1 MKFNISIMTFR
12 NQNSDSKYFE
22 IVLKLI
28 SNVYNI
34 NYFIEYLSYVDYFL
48 NNVYFHLSKS
58 LKIILF

>member
-34 NYFIEYLSYVDYFL
+34 NYFIEYLF
-48 NNVYFHLSKS
+48 
-58 LKIILF
+58 